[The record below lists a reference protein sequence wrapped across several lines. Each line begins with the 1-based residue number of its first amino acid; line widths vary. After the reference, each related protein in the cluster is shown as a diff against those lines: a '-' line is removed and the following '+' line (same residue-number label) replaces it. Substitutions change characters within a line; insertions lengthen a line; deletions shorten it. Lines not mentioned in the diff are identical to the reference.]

1 MPGAELPWVV
11 SNLSDVPVVDDF
23 SPRRFLTTRFTSFFL
38 FTIFVFFFFSPSTPD
53 FDVTTL
59 TFAAGGASFNSVSK
73 SLRNLENSS
82 TSSRQ
87 STFKMSS
94 SLLSVADDKSC
105 FGVSLALSEG
115 AEINCK
121 IYVSRDLIT
130 GLVISIQIVVR
141 PFSLVKS
148 CSKDAA

>member
-1 MPGAELPWVV
+1 MPGAELAWVV

-38 FTIFVFFFFSPSTPD
+38 FTIFVFFFFSPSTPG

-73 SLRNLENSS
+73 SLRNFENSS

-121 IYVSRDLIT
+121 NLIYNGDLNT
-130 GLVISIQIVVR
+130 GS
-141 PFSLVKS
+141 
-148 CSKDAA
+148 AG